1 MYARQQKITIGEMR
15 ASGPSRLLI
24 YCQDYRCAHSVTID
38 AGQWPDEVR
47 LSDLEPKFTC
57 RACGQRGADV
67 RPCFEQTHP
76 VNQYPHHQT
85 HR

>member
-1 MYARQQKITIGEMR
+1 
-15 ASGPSRLLI
+15 L
-24 YCQDYRCAHSVTID
+24 QDYRCAHSVTID
-38 AGQWPDEVR
+38 AGQWPDDVR

-76 VNQYPHHQT
+76 VNQYPHHQMRPCSSSRKDPSPGGMKSRIGM
-85 HR
+85 H